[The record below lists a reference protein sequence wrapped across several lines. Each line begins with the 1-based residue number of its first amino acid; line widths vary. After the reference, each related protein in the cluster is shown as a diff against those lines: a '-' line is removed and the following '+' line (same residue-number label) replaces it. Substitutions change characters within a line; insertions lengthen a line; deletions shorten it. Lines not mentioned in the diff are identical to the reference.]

1 MIPGMSA
8 ADATRER
15 TCPLGVVI
23 QFVCPIARKK
33 NGRKWEQ
40 HRSFVCCIVSPTMD
54 LPALRQLK
62 NSVIGNTWKKVQLAA
77 DTPTL
82 TALILLLHPANSPDT
97 VHEAAVILASIATVG
112 NLTLR
117 PIITNNAPARLL
129 HLIHPLVHT
138 QQHPSAHRQLT
149 ALLRALRNVLVATAD
164 MVWGHV
170 WGVGAE
176 KKVVGTGL
184 VGGNVLR
191 ETPADRSRD
200 KYWRNDA
207 MTALTIV
214 FEVSSSMFFSSPS
227 PLLMSYHVA
236 GQSIYP
242 SFTSQLLKPSNSP
255 PIVPTLFTSCRAPIK
270 PPSSCLVDKS
280 RATNC
285 TTITK
290 L

>member
-1 MIPGMSA
+1 MFGQLLQKNTKIMQSSPPFESRDIGHVHRGFHVETEMPA
-8 ADATRER
+8 GARG
-15 TCPLGVVI
+15 GVVI
-23 QFVCPIARKK
+23 RLPSKD
-33 NGRKWEQ
+33 GRKMGAT
-40 HRSFVCCIVSPTMD
+40 SLLCALYGLYPTMD

-82 TALILLLHPANSPDT
+82 TDLILLLHPANSPDT
-97 VHEAAVILASIATVG
+97 VYEAAVIVASIATVG

-117 PIITNNAPARLL
+117 PIITNNTPARLL

-138 QQHPSAHRQLT
+138 QQHRTAQRQLT

-184 VGGNVLR
+184 VGENILR

-200 KYWRNDA
+200 KHWRNDA
-207 MTALTIV
+207 IAALTIV
-214 FEVSSSMFFSSPS
+214 FEVSSSCC
-227 PLLMSYHVA
+227 
-236 GQSIYP
+236 
-242 SFTSQLLKPSNSP
+242 SFRFLPTHAIPCSLAISP
-255 PIVPTLFTSCRAPIK
+255 PFFLSSTPQTIK
-270 PPSSCLVDKS
+270 
-280 RATNC
+280 
-285 TTITK
+285 
-290 L
+290 